1 MKRQDV
7 RRGKL
12 VVVVHCILNQNS
24 RVSGLA
30 AYPAV
35 VDEVVEV
42 LKKYNISFL
51 QMPCPELT
59 YAGAR
64 RPRRDKAEYDSPRY
78 RRHCRKIAVSTI
90 RQIEEFAK
98 SGVKTLVLLGMKGS
112 PSCNAGG
119 SREAMGI
126 LMEELES
133 TLSEKGL
140 RIPIHAIDVGD
151 VAADVEW
158 LEDRVKQ
165 G

>member
-1 MKRQDV
+1 MERQDV

-12 VVVVHCILNQNS
+12 VVVAHCILNQNS

-42 LKKYNISFL
+42 LKKHNVGFL

-64 RPRRDKAEYDSPRY
+64 RPSRDKAEYDSPRY

-98 SGVKTLVLLGMKGS
+98 GGVETLVLLGVKGS

-119 SREAMGI
+119 AREAMGI
-126 LMEELES
+126 LMEELDS
-133 TLSEKGL
+133 ALSEKGL
-140 RIPIHAIDVGD
+140 RIPVHAIDVGD
-151 VAADVEW
+151 VATDVEW
-158 LEDRVKQ
+158 LEDRLRQ